1 MKPGF
6 EKRFNKED
14 LVYWCH
20 KKAHEYSVQYGLVDE
35 QFSDAVIIDYI
46 VPRERRI
53 IDGIPLDEFKSEERY
68 RKLPK
73 GWSYDTKLFEVTHEV
88 LDEEE
93 NEFLRNCKI
102 TDSKG
107 IKEVYN
113 KGYLVKK
120 NKIFGGNIE
129 TEITKQGFRVV
140 KKWPMYVPYITH
152 VSIRPDKVYFT
163 YEEAKKEVDDN
174 VAEFNRQAE
183 LSEYDWCVEQIDKT
197 LSRFKFYKGLSD
209 EEINQYREWILGL
222 DNIENIETRISGGE
236 IQWRYLNKKRWCN
249 IEL

>member
-6 EKRFNKED
+6 EKRFNKGD
-14 LVYWCH
+14 IVYWCH
-20 KKAHEYSVQYGLVDE
+20 REEYGYSVQYGLVDE
-35 QFSDAVIIDYI
+35 QFSDAVIVDYI

-53 IDGIPLDEFKSEERY
+53 IDGIPIDEFKSEERY

-73 GWSYDTKLFEVTHEV
+73 GWTYNTKLFELTNEV
-88 LDEEE
+88 LGEEE
-93 NEFLRNCKI
+93 KEFLENCKI
-102 TDSKG
+102 NNPKR
-107 IKEVYN
+107 IKEAYN

-120 NKIFGGNIE
+120 AKIFGGNIE
-129 TEITKQGFRVV
+129 SEVTNKGFRIV
-140 KKWPMYVPYITH
+140 KKWPMFVPYITH

-163 YEEAKKEVDDN
+163 YEEAKKEADDN
-174 VAEFNRQAE
+174 IAELNRQAE

>member
-6 EKRFNKED
+6 EKRFNKEN

-102 TDSKG
+102 NDSKG
-107 IKEVYN
+107 IKEAYN

-120 NKIFGGNIE
+120 SKIFGGNIE
-129 TEITKQGFRVV
+129 TEITNQGFRVV
-140 KKWPMYVPYITH
+140 KKWLMFVPYITH

-163 YEEAKKEVDDN
+163 YEEAKK
-174 VAEFNRQAE
+174 R
-183 LSEYDWCVEQIDKT
+183 S
-197 LSRFKFYKGLSD
+197 
-209 EEINQYREWILGL
+209 
-222 DNIENIETRISGGE
+222 
-236 IQWRYLNKKRWCN
+236 
-249 IEL
+249 

>member
-93 NEFLRNCKI
+93 N
-102 TDSKG
+102 
-107 IKEVYN
+107 
-113 KGYLVKK
+113 
-120 NKIFGGNIE
+120 
-129 TEITKQGFRVV
+129 
-140 KKWPMYVPYITH
+140 
-152 VSIRPDKVYFT
+152 
-163 YEEAKKEVDDN
+163 
-174 VAEFNRQAE
+174 
-183 LSEYDWCVEQIDKT
+183 
-197 LSRFKFYKGLSD
+197 
-209 EEINQYREWILGL
+209 
-222 DNIENIETRISGGE
+222 
-236 IQWRYLNKKRWCN
+236 
-249 IEL
+249 

>member
-73 GWSYDTKLFEVTHEV
+73 GWSYDTKLFEVTH
-88 LDEEE
+88 
-93 NEFLRNCKI
+93 
-102 TDSKG
+102 
-107 IKEVYN
+107 
-113 KGYLVKK
+113 
-120 NKIFGGNIE
+120 
-129 TEITKQGFRVV
+129 
-140 KKWPMYVPYITH
+140 

-174 VAEFNRQAE
+174 IAEFNRQAE

-197 LSRFKFYKGLSD
+197 LIRFKFYKGLSD

>member
-6 EKRFNKED
+6 EKRFNKGD

-20 KKAHEYSVQYGLVDE
+20 RKGHEYSVEYGLVDE

-53 IDGIPLDEFKSEERY
+53 IDGVPLDEFKSEERY

-73 GWSYDTKLFEVTHEV
+73 GWTYNTKLFELTTEV
-88 LDEEE
+88 LGEEE
-93 NEFLRNCKI
+93 KEFLKNCKI
-102 TDSKG
+102 SDSKRM
-107 IKEVYN
+107 KEAYN

-120 NKIFGGNIE
+120 SKIFGGNIE
-129 TEITKQGFRVV
+129 AEVTNKGFRVV
-140 KKWPMYVPYITH
+140 KKWPMFVQYITY

-174 VAEFNRQAE
+174 IAEFNRQAE